1 VDESMFLSFM
11 KQKLP
16 REDDRKLFEQL
27 FEIYRRS
34 GKETLAQYLKK
45 MIAELEG

>member
-1 VDESMFLSFM
+1 VDENMFLSFV

-16 REDDRKLFEQL
+16 REDDRKLFEKL
-27 FEIYRRS
+27 FEIYRGR
-34 GKETLAQYLKK
+34 GKEALAQYLKK